1 MSDIEVETLTFDDR
15 QNKSIYNNIRNIKR
29 IFVFIAICWIF
40 LFKCNLYITFASM
53 KYREVTTYKSY
64 FEDFFKEQSSKVQ
77 DKIIKILDLIEQV
90 ERIPVTYL
98 RYIEGTDGLFEVR
111 VILNRNIFRVFC
123 FFDDNRLIVLLS
135 GFRRRRR
142 RRLEKKLSAPSG

>member
-1 MSDIEVETLTFDDR
+1 M
-15 QNKSIYNNIRNIKR
+15 
-29 IFVFIAICWIF
+29 IF

-53 KYREVTTYKSY
+53 KYREVITYKSY
-64 FEDFFKEQSSKVQ
+64 FEDFFKEQSPKVQ

-111 VILNRNIFRVFC
+111 VILNGNIFRVFC
-123 FFDDNRLIVLLS
+123 FFDGNRLIVLLS
-135 GFRRRRR
+135 GFQ
-142 RRLEKKLSAPSG
+142 KKTQKTPRKDIERAERIKAEYYNDKKKGA